1 MWEQSKSTKRRYS
14 DGQFHSRYFVGKG
27 IDIGGKPD
35 PMSQYCSMFP
45 AIKSV
50 RTWDIEDG
58 DAQYMEYVTDNFFD
72 FMMSSHCLE
81 HMVDVHETLKNWIRI
96 IKPGGFLIITVP
108 DEDMYEMGQWPSQ
121 FNSDHKWTF
130 TVHKEQSWS
139 PKSINLLD
147 LAIEFSSSIEIERIQ
162 LLNDFYRE
170 NLRKQNIDQTI
181 TPVAECAIEFI
192 ARKR

>member
-1 MWEQSKSTKRRYS
+1 
-14 DGQFHSRYFVGKG
+14 
-27 IDIGGKPD
+27 
-35 PMSQYCSMFP
+35 
-45 AIKSV
+45 
-50 RTWDIEDG
+50 
-58 DAQYMEYVTDNFFD
+58 MEYVTDNFFD